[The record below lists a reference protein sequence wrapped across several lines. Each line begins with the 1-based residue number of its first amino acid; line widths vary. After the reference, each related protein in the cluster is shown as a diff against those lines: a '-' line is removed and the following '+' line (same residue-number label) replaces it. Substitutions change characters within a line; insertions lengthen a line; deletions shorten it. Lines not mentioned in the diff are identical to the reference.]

1 MESPSTAGI
10 ADANFTDVFSTLH
23 LLRNYNG
30 FLSSQS
36 DNPMYGNRPHSDS
49 NPSESKMVASRAML
63 SRGDMHLSPLSSP
76 ASFTLSGLFQPP
88 LLSSVQ
94 PLIPTV
100 ALCPSFTNAN
110 AAAAFIENAV
120 ISSIQQPKRHRSEK
134 TPIPDE
140 QKDEKYYERRKRNNE
155 AAKKSRDARR
165 IREDQG
171 LQETR
176 ACAQEDI
183 TTIPPSYCLAFAQA
197 RGPVGQG
204 KPGVHNQDK
213 PFECDICHKS
223 FGQKV
228 ARQGDF
234 YKPLGALRHQHHA
247 RGRATTTRC
256 SEWCPRRGSRGI
268 DTEQVITASCM
279 IIEQCRTEIV

>member
-1 MESPSTAGI
+1 MESPSTSGI

-36 DNPMYGNRPHSDS
+36 DNQMYGTRPHSDL

-63 SRGDMHLSPLSSP
+63 SRGDMTLSPLSSST
-76 ASFTLSGLFQPP
+76 SFTLSGLFQPP

-100 ALCPSFTNAN
+100 ALCPSFSNAN

-165 IREDQG
+165 IREDQ
-171 LQETR
+171 
-176 ACAQEDI
+176 I
-183 TTIPPSYCLAFAQA
+183 
-197 RGPVGQG
+197 
-204 KPGVHNQDK
+204 
-213 PFECDICHKS
+213 
-223 FGQKV
+223 
-228 ARQGDF
+228 
-234 YKPLGALRHQHHA
+234 ALRATMLEHENA
-247 RGRATTTRC
+247 ILRAQLVAMREECQLLRQMLIKQRMPPLVQSTCDYQLNVRENPPTISLLTP
-256 SEWCPRRGSRGI
+256 STPTSSSVKG
-268 DTEQVITASCM
+268 
-279 IIEQCRTEIV
+279 